1 MAGYTLAVGRV
12 ASRPTDLVLLGTTVG
27 AVVAIP
33 AALIQG
39 ASWADGGAIAL
50 GLYIGIGEVAVG
62 WGLWTFAMAHPAGP
76 RLAPLGYATPL
87 LSTLILLATGPR
99 LSTIALVGCA
109 LIVLCAIGVTM
120 KRYDRRD
127 KPHIPHRPLTR
138 TRLNPRMLPWR
149 PIDQVW
155 LPGLSHMPNS
165 EGVPRR

>member
-1 MAGYTLAVGRV
+1 
-12 ASRPTDLVLLGTTVG
+12 
-27 AVVAIP
+27 
-33 AALIQG
+33 
-39 ASWADGGAIAL
+39 
-50 GLYIGIGEVAVG
+50 
-62 WGLWTFAMAHPAGP
+62 MAHPAGP

-87 LSTLILLATGPR
+87 LSTLILLATGQR

-120 KRYDRRD
+120 ETLRPTRQA
-127 KPHIPHRPLTR
+127 PHPSPPADTR
-138 TRLNPRMLPWR
+138 SSQSRMLPRR